1 MIEEIPINSENAEE
15 IPNEIKSGTASDLR
29 NGADVE
35 AEAPAPQPKK
45 RGRPAGSKSKA
56 KAEPKPAAK
65 KKRNAPPPEEEES
78 EEEEEEVI
86 PVPRRR
92 RQAEPTLLEAEP
104 PSQVQIP
111 DTQAVALQVLQM
123 LSNRSVDQSSRR
135 RAKYASWF
143 QNPQY

>member
-15 IPNEIKSGTASDLR
+15 IPKEIKSATAADLG
-29 NGADVE
+29 NGSDVE

-78 EEEEEEVI
+78 EEEEEVI

-92 RQAEPTLLEAEP
+92 RQAEPTAEP
-104 PSQVQIP
+104 PQIP
-111 DTQAVALQVLQM
+111 DTQAVALQVLHM

>member
-15 IPNEIKSGTASDLR
+15 IPKEIESQPATASGDR
-29 NGADVE
+29 ADVE

-56 KAEPKPAAK
+56 KAESKPAAK
-65 KKRNAPPPEEEES
+65 KNRNAPPPEEEES
-78 EEEEEEVI
+78 EEEEVI

-104 PSQVQIP
+104 PQIP

>member
-1 MIEEIPINSENAEE
+1 MEE
-15 IPNEIKSGTASDLR
+15 IPNEIKSGDPQDLR
-29 NGADVE
+29 NGADVD

-78 EEEEEEVI
+78 EEEEEVI

-92 RQAEPTLLEAEP
+92 RQAEPTAEL

-111 DTQAVALQVLQM
+111 DTQAVALQVLHM